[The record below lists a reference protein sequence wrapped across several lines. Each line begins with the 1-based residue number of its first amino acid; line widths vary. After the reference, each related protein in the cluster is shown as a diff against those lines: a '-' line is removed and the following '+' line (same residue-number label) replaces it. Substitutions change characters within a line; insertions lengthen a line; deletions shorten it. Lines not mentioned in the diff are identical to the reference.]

1 MFASAANAR
10 AGVEGPI
17 LPDGERRWLAR
28 VACLAPSRGFKLYN
42 RKVGDQRSRIRL
54 LKNTVHVFGAAL
66 VVVTF
71 RQRAGV
77 EKIVWHSALLPESDN
92 GLGKR
97 ARDCG
102 QCASHFIQRD
112 IVMSGF
118 CPLFGRE
125 VSRNVLADGRC
136 VGDSHSHL
144 LPLFKRY
151 RLQRLEHAVLVHGL
165 KSLLHMASV

>member
-17 LPDGERRWLAR
+17 LPDGNGAGSCG

-66 VVVTF
+66 VVVMF

-77 EKIVWHSALLPESDN
+77 EKIVWQIS
-92 GLGKR
+92 
-97 ARDCG
+97 
-102 QCASHFIQRD
+102 
-112 IVMSGF
+112 
-118 CPLFGRE
+118 
-125 VSRNVLADGRC
+125 VLAGE
-136 VGDSHSHL
+136 
-144 LPLFKRY
+144 
-151 RLQRLEHAVLVHGL
+151 RLQPRKENQRLWTVRI
-165 KSLLHMASV
+165 SLHPG

>member
-1 MFASAANAR
+1 MYASAANAR

-77 EKIVWHSALLPESDN
+77 EKIVWQISVLAGERLLPRKEN
-92 GLGKR
+92 
-97 ARDCG
+97 
-102 QCASHFIQRD
+102 
-112 IVMSGF
+112 
-118 CPLFGRE
+118 
-125 VSRNVLADGRC
+125 
-136 VGDSHSHL
+136 
-144 LPLFKRY
+144 
-151 RLQRLEHAVLVHGL
+151 QRLWTVRI
-165 KSLLHMASV
+165 SLHPG